1 MGNDRRL
8 WGFTAAAA
16 GLLAGLALAPV
27 GLPPLLWPALALLW
41 ALAGSPPPALGHRRG
56 PLLAAG
62 LWGLAAVL
70 VSHRWLLWLHPLDWI
85 GVPGP
90 LSLPLCLVLWLS
102 CGLLG
107 GALVA
112 LWLALMRRLEARRL
126 STALIGSL
134 LWGLMEVQLARG
146 PLFWFGLGSSALP
159 GDRPLAGVAALAG
172 AGAVAALQLLIAW
185 CLWRALAPI
194 PGRRRW
200 LLAGLAVVVAGHL
213 AGAAALA
220 AIEPQAGPA
229 ERLLVLQPAIPTRH
243 KFEARQQQVLLRF
256 LAAAQRLSAPEGSG
270 WDSPPGAS
278 FQNLRDQNSTGPNS
292 GEQNSSPRNGSDPN
306 LKQKN
311 GHDQAGEARRGP
323 ERNASSEPTEVL
335 KTPGQG
341 DGPPWGIGEDAKAP
355 AEKSGSAGLRNDP
368 MPTAKGGTARDERA
382 AVQGATSLVLPEG
395 SLALGQP
402 LPLPAGVEVLS
413 GGFRQEGLDQRSS
426 LLRFEPGEQLASGWV
441 DKHRLVPL
449 GEWVPLAGLW
459 RWSGLSAVGGL
470 EPGPAS
476 RLLQRPNGSVAVA
489 ICYELS
495 DGAALATASRE
506 GAGWLLASAN
516 LDPYPQLLQ
525 DQFKAL
531 AQLRAIETGRWL
543 VSAANTGP
551 SLLIDA
557 RGRLIEQLPPGL
569 RRQGL
574 MTPRRLS
581 ALTPYGRW
589 GEGPLLVLLLLAA
602 LGLRPVEN
610 RQPQGRSANPEGNE
624 SSRAGQES
632 SGPPLA

>member
-8 WGFTAAAA
+8 WGLTAAAA

-41 ALAGSPPPALGHRRG
+41 ALAGSPPPALGRRRG

-90 LSLPLCLVLWLS
+90 LSLPLCLALWLA

-112 LWLALMRRLEARRL
+112 LWLALVRRLEARRL

-134 LWGLMEVQLARG
+134 LWGLVEVQLARG

-200 LLAGLAVVVAGHL
+200 LVAGLAVVVSGHL

-256 LAAAQRLSAPEGSG
+256 LAAAQRLTAPKGSDWDTQPGSARPTGQETTGPGQHPEDRQDTDLLTGADNSDDRSAPGRSDRRDWG
-270 WDSPPGAS
+270 PGQATTPPGSPSLAADLVAVPIAAS
-278 FQNLRDQNSTGPNS
+278 QDADWDDGTSVQPAPL
-292 GEQNSSPRNGSDPN
+292 
-306 LKQKN
+306 
-311 GHDQAGEARRGP
+311 
-323 ERNASSEPTEVL
+323 
-335 KTPGQG
+335 PGL
-341 DGPPWGIGEDAKAP
+341 P
-355 AEKSGSAGLRNDP
+355 
-368 MPTAKGGTARDERA
+368 
-382 AVQGATSLVLPEG
+382 VQGATSLVLPEG

-426 LLRFEPGEQLASGWV
+426 LLRFEPGELLASGWV

-495 DGAALATASRE
+495 DGAALATASRG

-516 LDPYPQLLQ
+516 LDPYPLLLQ

-551 SLLIDA
+551 SLLVDA
-557 RGRLIEQLPPGL
+557 RGRLIKQLPPGL

-581 ALTPYGRW
+581 ALTPYVRW
-589 GEGPLLVLLLLAA
+589 GEWPLLVLLLLTA
-602 LGLRPVEN
+602 LMLRPFER
-610 RQPQGRSANPEGNE
+610 RQPLVNTDGAPDCR
-624 SSRAGQES
+624 
-632 SGPPLA
+632 